1 MTLKIMHSPHSDDK
15 LHSQEAYRR
24 ELELRY
30 GKTKPTKKSLIV
42 MVVKSGKR
50 GD

>member
-15 LHSQEAYRR
+15 LHSQEAYKR

-30 GKTKPTKKSLIV
+30 GKTKPSKKAL
-42 MVVKSGKR
+42 VVRVVRLGS
-50 GD
+50 D

>member
-1 MTLKIMHSPHSDDK
+1 MTLKIKHSPHSDDK
-15 LHSQEAYRR
+15 LRNQDAYKR

-42 MVVKSGKR
+42 MVVKPGK
-50 GD
+50 